1 MDEQTTPKK
10 VRRVGSIA
18 FALVLIAAGV
28 LLIVYQFVPQ
38 FDLLKILKFSPVILI
53 ALGIEMLV
61 YSARPDVKVKFDWLA
76 MLGTAFTLCIVGTA
90 ALLPLAISEWGPA
103 RNYAQT
109 RIESQKADAMY
120 SALTPNP
127 ALKAKTDSLSV
138 DVWFNHDT
146 DGDYTLQSGD
156 DCILDAA
163 LRGPYADAEVFA
175 ADCMAIMQAAAD
187 NNIGF
192 TIYRFSADEDTDDGV
207 SYYLDCVASYP
218 AGLTA
223 AQVAQRVQASYH
235 YDNNSFSSEADRDD
249 YIRRQLQNEIS
260 DEYADRHDGAYP
272 DEKYLNEETERRLA
286 ERTSMAQPNGLRVTL
301 SPSTSSKGTVSWRA
315 GAFSSQR
322 SKISAA
328 RSANSGILPDRRQP
342 RHGVPPKRNA
352 VRQCPAVRA
361 GRGPAGPGWL
371 HRHQVRHGE
380 NRRKAGG
387 SGPAGARQPHSRPA
401 SRSPASRY
409 CRSKSNG
416 TPSRCRASDSRP
428 AAAGSGGRFQGLY
441 SPMMPMRPVAVGI

>member
-90 ALLPLAISEWGPA
+90 ALLPLAISEWNPA
-103 RNYAQT
+103 RDYARN
-109 RIESQKADAMY
+109 RIESQKADEMY
-120 SALTPNP
+120 SALTADP
-127 ALKAKTDSLSV
+127 ALKAKLNSLNV
-138 DVWFNHDT
+138 EARFFHEA

-156 DCILDAA
+156 DCILYAA
-163 LRGPYADAEVFA
+163 LQGPYADAESFA
-175 ADCMAIMQAAAD
+175 ADCMAVMQRAAD
-187 NNIGF
+187 AGLGF
-192 TIYRFSADEDTDDGV
+192 TCYHFSADEDIADGI

-223 AQVAQRVQASYH
+223 AQVAQRVQASYC

-272 DEKYLNEETERRLA
+272 DEKYLNEETERRFA
-286 ERTSMAQPNGLRVTL
+286 ERTGMATPE
-301 SPSTSSKGTVSWRA
+301 
-315 GAFSSQR
+315 
-322 SKISAA
+322 SAQA
-328 RSANSGILPDRRQP
+328 
-342 RHGVPPKRNA
+342 
-352 VRQCPAVRA
+352 
-361 GRGPAGPGWL
+361 
-371 HRHQVRHGE
+371 
-380 NRRKAGG
+380 
-387 SGPAGARQPHSRPA
+387 
-401 SRSPASRY
+401 
-409 CRSKSNG
+409 
-416 TPSRCRASDSRP
+416 
-428 AAAGSGGRFQGLY
+428 
-441 SPMMPMRPVAVGI
+441 

>member
-10 VRRVGSIA
+10 VRRVGSVA

-28 LLIVYQFVPQ
+28 LLIVYQFMPQ

-90 ALLPLAISEWGPA
+90 ALLPLAISEWNPA
-103 RNYAQT
+103 RDYARN

-120 SALTPNP
+120 SALTADP
-127 ALKAKTDSLSV
+127 ALNVEVRFFHEA
-138 DVWFNHDT
+138 

-156 DCILDAA
+156 DCILYAA
-163 LRGPYADAEVFA
+163 LQGPYADAETFA
-175 ADCMAIMQAAAD
+175 ADCMAVMQRAAD
-187 NNIGF
+187 DGLGF
-192 TIYRFSADEDTDDGV
+192 TCYHFNADEDTDDGI

-235 YDNNSFSSEADRDD
+235 YDNNSFLSEADRDD

-272 DEKYLNEETERRLA
+272 DEKYLNEETERRFA
-286 ERTSMAQPNGLRVTL
+286 ERTGMATPE
-301 SPSTSSKGTVSWRA
+301 
-315 GAFSSQR
+315 
-322 SKISAA
+322 SAQA
-328 RSANSGILPDRRQP
+328 
-342 RHGVPPKRNA
+342 
-352 VRQCPAVRA
+352 
-361 GRGPAGPGWL
+361 
-371 HRHQVRHGE
+371 
-380 NRRKAGG
+380 
-387 SGPAGARQPHSRPA
+387 
-401 SRSPASRY
+401 
-409 CRSKSNG
+409 
-416 TPSRCRASDSRP
+416 
-428 AAAGSGGRFQGLY
+428 
-441 SPMMPMRPVAVGI
+441 